1 LFGKILRFGAPHGES
16 AYQTGKVVERDFVG
30 EQDAGEAGSGQQ
42 LCETAFGLPRFER
55 NAIEQKLVVRN
66 SEQEAGVAA
75 FRQSL
80 LEFLPSGFELTFG
93 ALVIYSVE
101 ASVLDENIEAMQER
115 ARRRATAGIGLGN
128 GIDNSLLSRREIF
141 LNRLS
146 GKVT

>member
-1 LFGKILRFGAPHGES
+1 
-16 AYQTGKVVERDFVG
+16 
-30 EQDAGEAGSGQQ
+30 
-42 LCETAFGLPRFER
+42 LPRFER